1 MCLIKKPKSKG
12 KIKIIKLNIRHT
24 TSLMTKITRKKEIL
38 NL

>member
-12 KIKIIKLNIRHT
+12 KIIIKLNIRRT